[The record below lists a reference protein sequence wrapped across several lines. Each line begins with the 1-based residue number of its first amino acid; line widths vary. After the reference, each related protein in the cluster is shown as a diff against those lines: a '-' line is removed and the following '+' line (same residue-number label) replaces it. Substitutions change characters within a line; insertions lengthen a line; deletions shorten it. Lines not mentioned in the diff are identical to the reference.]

1 MDPEKDLGG
10 LGEVEEVGDGIDWG
24 LRLSGH
30 LFRLTCN
37 GGVSCTELG
46 GAQWCIRGEEKNKC
60 IRDS

>member
-1 MDPEKDLGG
+1 MDPKKDLGG

-37 GGVSCTELG
+37 SWVSCVELG
-46 GAQWCIRGEEKNKC
+46 GVQWCVRGKEMNQC
-60 IRDS
+60 FRDS

>member
-10 LGEVEEVGDGIDWG
+10 LREAEEVGDGIDWG

-37 GGVSCTELG
+37 GGVSCTELY
-46 GAQWCIRGEEKNKC
+46 
-60 IRDS
+60 